1 MTKVIVPGSFDPIT
15 LGHQNIIEQ
24 ACYLFDEVIIAIL
37 NNHNKHS
44 SFFKVEERIEIVKQ
58 LYEKINKIRVVTF
71 DGALVDLAILN
82 ECKIIIRGLRGLSDL
97 DYEIQLAQVNNDLSN
112 NKVRTMCLFPDI
124 QYQYLSSSMVKGVNA
139 LDKSVEKYVDPIVYK
154 KILTKRRN
162 INE

>member
-24 ACYLFDEVIIAIL
+24 SCYLFDEVIIAIL
-37 NNHNKHS
+37 NNPNKHS

-82 ECKIIIRGLRGLSDL
+82 ECKIIIRGLRCLSDL

-139 LDKSVEKYVDPIVYK
+139 LDKSVEKYVDPIVYQ

>member
-37 NNHNKHS
+37 SNPNKHS
-44 SFFKVEERIEIVKQ
+44 SFFTIEECMEVVKQ
-58 LYEKINKIRVVTF
+58 LYDKINKIKIVTF
-71 DGALVDLAILN
+71 NGALVDLAILN
-82 ECKIIIRGLRGLSDL
+82 ECKLIIRGLRGLSDL

-112 NKVRTMCLFPDI
+112 NRVRTMCLFPDI
-124 QYQYLSSSMVKGVNA
+124 QYQYLSSSMVKGVNV
-139 LDKSVEKYVDPIVYK
+139 LDKNIERYVDPLVYQ

-162 INE
+162 TNE

>member
-24 ACYLFDEVIIAIL
+24 VCYLFDEVIIAIL
-37 NNHNKHS
+37 NNPNKHS

-139 LDKSVEKYVDPIVYK
+139 LDKSVEKYVDPIVYQ

>member
-71 DGALVDLAILN
+71 YGALVDLAILN

-139 LDKSVEKYVDPIVYK
+139 LDKSVEKYVDPIVYQ

>member
-37 NNHNKHS
+37 NNPNKHS

-71 DGALVDLAILN
+71 DGAIVDLAILN

-112 NKVRTMCLFPDI
+112 NKVRTMRLFPDI

>member
-139 LDKSVEKYVDPIVYK
+139 LDKSVEKYVDPIVYQ

>member
-37 NNHNKHS
+37 NNPNKHS

>member
-37 NNHNKHS
+37 KNPDKNK
-44 SFFKVEERIEIVKQ
+44 SFFTIEERMEIVKY
-58 LYEKINKIRVVTF
+58 LYDKINKIKVVTF

-82 ECKIIIRGLRGLSDL
+82 ECKLIIRGLRGLSDL
-97 DYEIQLAQVNNDLSN
+97 DYEIQLAQVNNDLSD

-124 QYQYLSSSMVKGVNA
+124 QYQYLSSSMVKGVDA
-139 LDKSVEKYVDPIVYK
+139 LGKNIERYVDPFVYQ
-154 KILTKRRN
+154 KILTKKGG
-162 INE
+162 

>member
-37 NNHNKHS
+37 NNPNKHS

-139 LDKSVEKYVDPIVYK
+139 LDKSVEKYVDPIVYQ

>member
-37 NNHNKHS
+37 NNPNKHS

-71 DGALVDLAILN
+71 DGAIVDLAILN

>member
-37 NNHNKHS
+37 NNPNKHS

-124 QYQYLSSSMVKGVNA
+124 QYQYLSSSMVKGVIA
-139 LDKSVEKYVDPIVYK
+139 LDKSVEKYVDPIVYQ

>member
-37 NNHNKHS
+37 SNPNKHN
-44 SFFKVEERIEIVKQ
+44 SFFTIEERIEIIKQ
-58 LYEKINKIRVVTF
+58 LYEKIEKIKVVTF

-82 ECKIIIRGLRGLSDL
+82 ECKLIIRGLRGLSDL

-139 LDKSVEKYVDPIVYK
+139 LNKNIERYVDPLVYQ
-154 KILTKRRN
+154 KILTRKGN
-162 INE
+162 KHE